1 MRLANITVII
11 DGTLREHVMSQNN
24 VASVLAQKTFE
35 EMRAS
40 PCAITHKVSNQHL
53 PYEWQ

>member
-35 EMRAS
+35 GMWAL
-40 PCAITHKVSNQHL
+40 PCAITHKVPNQHL

>member
-1 MRLANITVII
+1 MRLVNITVII

-35 EMRAS
+35 GMWAL
-40 PCAITHKVSNQHL
+40 PCAITHKVPNQHL